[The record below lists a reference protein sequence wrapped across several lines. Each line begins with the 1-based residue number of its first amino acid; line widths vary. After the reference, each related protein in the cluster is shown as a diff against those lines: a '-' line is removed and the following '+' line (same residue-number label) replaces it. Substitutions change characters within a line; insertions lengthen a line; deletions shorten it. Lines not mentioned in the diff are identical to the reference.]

1 MMRAKSAFRTV
12 SRRNSLPSRISLLQS
27 CSTASYRGVRN
38 HAGFNDQKGE
48 QVMPGLMSAD
58 DIFSKAEAAAV
69 AATGPDEKA
78 LQIDY
83 PALREKIRAAL
94 GDRKVALCHLNKFL
108 PEGYEDQGRFNL
120 VLLTAGHVL
129 FDMVIGDSYFRY
141 DVVSVGQLD
150 KVQVIDAMLDNKEKR
165 REEPFLSLR
174 LMHGEEAHLLLAL
187 DDDERK
193 SLLAFAGAV
202 TASRNP
208 EQ

>member
-1 MMRAKSAFRTV
+1 MS
-12 SRRNSLPSRISLLQS
+12 
-27 CSTASYRGVRN
+27 
-38 HAGFNDQKGE
+38 
-48 QVMPGLMSAD
+48 GLMFAD
-58 DIFSKAEAAAV
+58 DIFSKVETAAV

-83 PALREKIRAAL
+83 PALKQNLRAAL
-94 GDRKVALCHLNKFL
+94 GDRKVTLCHVNKFL

-120 VLLTAGHVL
+120 LLLTAGHVL

-141 DVVSVGQLD
+141 DIVSVEQLD
-150 KVQVIDAMLDNKEKR
+150 KMQVIDAMWDNREKR

-193 SLLAFAGAV
+193 SLLNFASAV
-202 TASRNP
+202 AAARNP
-208 EQ
+208 ER

>member
-1 MMRAKSAFRTV
+1 MS
-12 SRRNSLPSRISLLQS
+12 
-27 CSTASYRGVRN
+27 
-38 HAGFNDQKGE
+38 GF
-48 QVMPGLMSAD
+48 MSAD
-58 DIFSKAEAAAV
+58 EVFSTAEAAAV

-83 PALREKIRAAL
+83 TALKANIRAAL
-94 GDRKVALCHLNKFL
+94 GDRKVAYCHVNKFL

-129 FDMVIGDSYFRY
+129 YDLVFGDSYFRY

-150 KVQVIDAMLDNKEKR
+150 KVQLIDAMWDNREKR

-187 DDDERK
+187 DDEERA
-193 SLLAFAGAV
+193 SLLKFASAV
-202 TASRNP
+202 TAARNP
-208 EQ
+208 ER